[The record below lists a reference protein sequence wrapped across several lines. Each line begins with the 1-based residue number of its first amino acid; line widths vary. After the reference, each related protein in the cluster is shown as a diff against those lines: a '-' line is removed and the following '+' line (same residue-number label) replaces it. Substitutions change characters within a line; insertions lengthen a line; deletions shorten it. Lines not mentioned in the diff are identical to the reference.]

1 MNVRVLP
8 AACRQRDRRKALP
21 ARCRQ
26 HLRGAVSRVRGSWS
40 QCTRTNESRVLMNVK
55 INRREAIQ
63 SAALLGGAGLLAATT
78 GCEQQPQSGPPQ
90 SSGRGD
96 NSYAN
101 EDYVWLSANAS
112 LPL

>member
-1 MNVRVLP
+1 
-8 AACRQRDRRKALP
+8 
-21 ARCRQ
+21 
-26 HLRGAVSRVRGSWS
+26 
-40 QCTRTNESRVLMNVK
+40 MNVK

-96 NSYAN
+96 NSYVN
-101 EDYVWLSANAS
+101 EDYV
-112 LPL
+112 